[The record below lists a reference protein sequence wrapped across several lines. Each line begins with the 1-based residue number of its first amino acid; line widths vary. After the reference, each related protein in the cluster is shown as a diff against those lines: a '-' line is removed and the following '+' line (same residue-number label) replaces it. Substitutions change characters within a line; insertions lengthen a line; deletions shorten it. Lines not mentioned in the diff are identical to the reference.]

1 MQKLR
6 QTDGGGGG
14 GGIVVNAAAG
24 LDNAEL
30 IARFEA
36 ALAKRNAA
44 VSTPVKIPTAKP
56 RSEASLLANLEK
68 ALAKRDMAVATPIR
82 LPEPKPRIEMPATPI
97 EQQAV
102 EIHVGH
108 VEQTLQ
114 PSFLSR
120 LPGTKTIASGIART
134 LVNKAAQD
142 LIYTQIEDR
151 MRDLGHPTFGK
162 ITTFGLR
169 LVVDF
174 ATNKVMLLG
183 PQMLAPVADDQ
194 QAPPPPVSTLQ
205 FATTAAAAPTTY
217 VGRILQAGQTAFE
230 RQFGATPKDALATWI
245 GGELTQQ
252 ISYLAVSILMGQL
265 TPSQVLEELMRMD
278 ALRRKIITG
287 GLGAAASAAW
297 NGLKSLGTDQAYRA
311 ADLISKRIVM
321 YAVSTMTERGL
332 VGAFGAKL
340 ADRVRRSKLGEIKL
354 LDADYLGLVAKFR
367 SKLAQRGVPAAQMEF
382 LDATLADLA
391 IGVTNQVTNT
401 LATMAVNK
409 AAGTVWTAATAAA
422 ENPGVITNALESARA
437 TVTQTFFGTLAKGAE
452 SMASALQ
459 GSIDAAVGAFGS
471 VVTRPTGNPD
481 TVADETSTMLPSA
494 TRTVEQRRQL
504 KQTAIA
510 NNELRKAEA
519 ERQRQADRDRR
530 IAARRAVDQDRTA
543 ALDRANY
550 DLANEQMVREQ
561 REAQRLVETGADK
574 DALRRYNE
582 QLMSN
587 FDPSRFIDFKV
598 PAPRQPLPQAT
609 ATALGATAALG
620 EGIKYEAPARQ
631 AAKFVAGSWAS
642 KAAGVLDSIGSSFDA
657 TLNSARL
664 FTNVARTAKRFA
676 WGRGA
681 TVADAAISDVGLK
694 NLDAF
699 AGQMAAVPTY
709 AETKQKVLGMLTGQT
724 TNDDMVDLN
733 DVTSKFT
740 SNVLLNFA
748 TAGKAGMEWQDAA
761 LEAVGDATWGLKASS
776 TAQVPDVAWQAARAG
791 TYAAATQAGAHAKR
805 LYDFMSNAK
814 PADNDNREMLAQMRL
829 RTPLDATAT
838 AAGTYAGF
846 NY

>member
-1 MQKLR
+1 MQQQLR
-6 QTDGGGGG
+6 RSGGAGGGLLNAGGGGG
-14 GGIVVNAAAG
+14 GGA
-24 LDNAEL
+24 DDAEL

-44 VSTPVKIPTAKP
+44 VSTPVKISTPKP
-56 RSEASLLANLEK
+56 RSEASLLADLER
-68 ALAKRDMAVATPIR
+68 ALAKRDEAVATPIR
-82 LPEPKPRIEMPATPI
+82 LPEPKLVVDMPATPI

-108 VEQTLQ
+108 VEHTLQ

-120 LPGTKTIASGIART
+120 LPGSIART

-174 ATNKVMLLG
+174 ATNKVTLLG
-183 PQMLAPVADDQ
+183 PQMLAPVASR
-194 QAPPPPVSTLQ
+194 QAPPRPVSTLQ
-205 FATTAAAAPTTY
+205 FTTATATPSAAAAPTTY
-217 VGRILQAGQTAFE
+217 VGRILQASQKAFE

-265 TPSQVLEELMRMD
+265 TPTQVLEEVMRMD
-278 ALRRKIITG
+278 ALRRKIISG

-297 NGLKSLGTDQAYRA
+297 NGLKSLGADQAYRA

-321 YAVSTMTERGL
+321 YAVSTMTDRGL

-354 LDADYLGLVAKFR
+354 VDADYLGLVAKFR
-367 SKLAQRGVPAAQMEF
+367 SKLAQQGVPAAQMEF

-401 LATMAVNK
+401 LATMAVKK

-422 ENPGVITNALESARA
+422 ENPGLITNALESARE

-471 VVTRPTGNPD
+471 VVTGQKSTLLPT
-481 TVADETSTMLPSA
+481 ADKTA
-494 TRTVEQRRQL
+494 AVRTQL
-504 KQTAIA
+504 KQRAIA
-510 NNELRKAEA
+510 DNEARKAAA
-519 ERQRQADRDRR
+519 EKQRQADRDRR

-561 REAQRLVETGADK
+561 KEAQRLVESGADK

-582 QLMSN
+582 QMMSN
-587 FDPSRFIDFKV
+587 FDASRFVDFKV

-609 ATALGATAALG
+609 VTALGATAALG

-709 AETKQKVLGMLTGQT
+709 AETKQKVLGMLTGET
-724 TNDDMVDLN
+724 TNDDLVDLN
-733 DVTSKFT
+733 DVTGKFT

-814 PADNDNREMLAQMRL
+814 PVADDNREMLVQMRL
-829 RTPLDATAT
+829 RTPLDATST